1 MHCRICW
8 IPGPGKPGQGDIYSM
23 KWRVTEMKIKA
34 FAMNE
39 YDWMAGADLES
50 CVSLYLAEYAGGLP
64 RDEVLDEPH
73 KRSEWEMDRRE
84 YVDPDG
90 ERCTFREQLEKLVA
104 SGQQFPAF
112 FASTEY

>member
-1 MHCRICW
+1 MAETL
-8 IPGPGKPGQGDIYSM
+8 K
-23 KWRVTEMKIKA
+23 V

-73 KRSEWEMDRRE
+73 KLSDSEMDRIE